1 MNAPSS
7 NRAIDDI
14 PSVNSAY
21 ETVPAATDPVRLRT
35 LTLIRWVAIGG
46 QVMALLVVHFGFGFP
61 VPLAPAFS
69 VVGASLLL
77 NLIVMS
83 GHPTPVRLG
92 ERAAAGFLA
101 FDIMQRKKLRGGNS
115 AV

>member
-21 ETVPAATDPVRLRT
+21 ETVPAAPDPVRLRT

-61 VPLAPAFS
+61 CTARTGFF
-69 VVGASLLL
+69 G
-77 NLIVMS
+77 
-83 GHPTPVRLG
+83 R
-92 ERAAAGFLA
+92 RAHRF
-101 FDIMQRKKLRGGNS
+101 F
-115 AV
+115 

>member
-83 GHPTPVRLG
+83 KFCFV
-92 ERAAAGFLA
+92 
-101 FDIMQRKKLRGGNS
+101 
-115 AV
+115 